1 VSSAGMSR
9 RRNPEKLRSSVG
21 TNRGCAIGIQRNSEI
36 VSTVQVLAARLT
48 LSLSR
53 NAPRT
58 ADLASKGARTEWS
71 QLRDLNSRPAVY
83 EITHTR
89 CRKGQQRTK
98 RQKLSS
104 RDCFDNGTKVNS
116 GYEKGVQMGVAPS
129 LAPRVAP
136 RSSSGPVTCVFGS
149 ADHSLHLLTHWQGRR
164 SSCKST
170 QPGPATAAF
179 DASTNRP
186 PTCSTLYPI
195 TTSPRGSCRS
205 KSDSCVC
212 TGERKNSRQ
221 N

>member
-1 VSSAGMSR
+1 VWSYACVETACHLGSFFLRSERVADPCSTSRTQRTPLCQKPASLPSRVETNFQKRGWAIVSSAGMSR

-136 RSSSGPVTCVFGS
+136 SSGSGHGDNC
-149 ADHSLHLLTHWQGRR
+149 L
-164 SSCKST
+164 
-170 QPGPATAAF
+170 
-179 DASTNRP
+179 
-186 PTCSTLYPI
+186 
-195 TTSPRGSCRS
+195 
-205 KSDSCVC
+205 
-212 TGERKNSRQ
+212 
-221 N
+221 